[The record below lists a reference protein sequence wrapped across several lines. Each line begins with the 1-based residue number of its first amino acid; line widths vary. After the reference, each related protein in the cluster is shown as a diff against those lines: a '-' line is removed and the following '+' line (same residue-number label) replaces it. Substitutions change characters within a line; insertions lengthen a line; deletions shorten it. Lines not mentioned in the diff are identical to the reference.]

1 MQSIIA
7 LIVNIAHLITQFT
20 KEGSITL
27 RAYEEASNERMAR
40 VRFQVVD
47 TGVGISSTQ
56 LSKLFRP
63 FSQADSSTARR
74 FGGTGLGLAI
84 SKNLVELMKG
94 EIGLESQE
102 GTGSTA
108 WFSIPF
114 KKVKNPTASDKI
126 EPLHRFSP
134 RDSIANII
142 ESPSNDYDILQAA
155 QQRVITDQAQP
166 IRKAREG
173 KWILIA
179 EDNLMN
185 QQIAL
190 QMLKKMGYQAYAV
203 NNGRES
209 LTEIDNKPYSLVLMD
224 CQVSRMC

>member
-1 MQSIIA
+1 M
-7 LIVNIAHLITQFT
+7 
-20 KEGSITL
+20 
-27 RAYEEASNERMAR
+27 
-40 VRFQVVD
+40 
-47 TGVGISSTQ
+47 Q

-94 EIGLESQE
+94 DIGLDSEE
-102 GTGSTA
+102 GRGSTA

-114 KKVKNPTASDKI
+114 KKLDHPDPAGNVDSFC
-126 EPLHRFSP
+126 RYSP

-142 ESPSNDYDILQAA
+142 EPSPSPERDLP
-155 QQRVITDQAQP
+155 QP
-166 IRKAREG
+166 THPSLVADVVLPNNTNKTVPASTSEERRRDKR
-173 KWILIA
+173 WILIA

-190 QMLKKMGYQAYAV
+190 QMLKKMGWQARAV
-203 NNGRES
+203 NNGKES
-209 LTEIDNKPYSLVLMD
+209 LAELENQPYELVLMD
-224 CQVSRMC
+224 CQVSYVLSDIARCAFLS